1 MLIVLPNAK
10 NGLPALLESLTSN
23 ADMFAGVLAAD
34 RFHAAD
40 VVLQLPVFSIEGATI
55 PLRTVLS
62 NLGLGSIFNDGT
74 ADLSGMNGERD
85 LYVDSIT
92 HKALIDVRLCNYYLY
107 WYLVSRLLWFYSMCL
122 FFAFR
127 F

>member
-23 ADMFAGVLAAD
+23 ADSFASVLKAD
-34 RFHAAD
+34 HFHSTD
-40 VVLQLPVFSIEGATI
+40 VALQLPVFSIEGATI
-55 PLRTVLS
+55 PLRDVLS

-85 LYVDSIT
+85 LYVESVS
-92 HKALIDVRLCNYYLY
+92 HKALIDVSLSY
-107 WYLVSRLLWFYSMCL
+107 
-122 FFAFR
+122 
-127 F
+127 

>member
-23 ADMFAGVLAAD
+23 ADKFASVLAAD
-34 RFHAAD
+34 RFHTAG

-55 PLRTVLS
+55 PLNSVLS
-62 NLGLGSIFNDGT
+62 NLGLESIFNAAE

-85 LYVDSIT
+85 LFVSSVS
-92 HKALIDVRLCNYYLY
+92 HKALIDVSPCQ
-107 WYLVSRLLWFYSMCL
+107 
-122 FFAFR
+122 
-127 F
+127 

>member
-23 ADMFAGVLAAD
+23 ADNFASVLNAD
-34 RFHAAD
+34 CFHTAD

-55 PLRTVLS
+55 PLRDVLS
-62 NLGLGSIFNDGT
+62 NLGLGSIFNGGA

-85 LYVDSIT
+85 LYVSSVS
-92 HKALIDVRLCNYYLY
+92 HKALIDV
-107 WYLVSRLLWFYSMCL
+107 SRS
-122 FFAFR
+122 
-127 F
+127 

>member
-23 ADMFAGVLAAD
+23 ADNFSSVLNAD
-34 RFHAAD
+34 HYHTTEVA
-40 VVLQLPVFSIEGATI
+40 LQLPVFSIEGEII
-55 PLRTVLS
+55 PLESVLS

-85 LYVDSIT
+85 LYISGIC
-92 HKALIDVRLCNYYLY
+92 HKALIDVSLCYIDIYKL
-107 WYLVSRLLWFYSMCL
+107 WYKFVIS
-122 FFAFR
+122 
-127 F
+127 